1 MIGVCIIYM
10 YMREKDTNVLLRSV
24 VIIERVSKTSDELM
38 THHPG

>member
-1 MIGVCIIYM
+1 MIGAYIIYIHKT
-10 YMREKDTNVLLRSV
+10 EKDTNVVMSV